1 MTPRLLYDRKTRK
14 LFMITAI
21 VSLSV
26 FILSVIFSELP
37 VNPLASEADGPVLLF
52 IFTGLVSFPAAILSA
67 MLFISSD
74 IYIRRLT
81 RNGFTVPYTK
91 AEVGGLLSNVPRTGE
106 NVTNRYRSDSIT
118 GFYLALT
125 CYAVFIG
132 ADILYLLKWKDLE
145 ADSVALFVLML
156 IGSSV
161 FLIPAFIFFRQRNPD
176 RYIDN
181 VDLPDGRTFRRVR
194 TNIFSIF
201 VILLVMSFVCGGAYL
216 VAGGMTRSIYK
227 SRRVTGYDEF
237 LQGAQMRLTSEDFTD
252 GRWNDSVTGCSP
264 QLSFEPVEGASYY
277 VIFMD
282 GSRGDYPVI
291 WYQTNVT
298 QTDLAQGA
306 AEEYVWPEEA
316 ESAVLYVFALEGDP
330 DSRFPIVPG
339 STHVAADYLYG
350 ESLDVKEYGDVNIYG
365 NVLSYGYLSGTVGN

>member
-1 MTPRLLYDRKTRK
+1 
-14 LFMITAI
+14 MITAI